1 MKNKGFLLKG
11 AAALAVWAVVFFLA
25 NFIICIIDG
34 KDGVFINENLSV
46 NILSF
51 FLGFFM
57 SVIVMLFINLI
68 SIKRNDKKRIYEMAY
83 IDKITGLGNK
93 NKFILEAAE
102 ILTKNK
108 DKYAMVVLEINNFG
122 VINEH
127 FGLDEGDFVLK
138 YTADILCQSAFEG
151 EVVSRAGAG
160 RFNLLLKYDGN
171 DGIKTRLEMIMD
183 DISEYKR
190 ADAEISKCSVTVC
203 CGIYVIN
210 DTDIFNNRRE
220 TEFNIS
226 NVIGRA
232 KFALSEILGKY
243 MNYCAFYDEETRN
256 QIINESDIE
265 YALKNDEFVVYIQPK
280 YDIKDHTLSG
290 GEALVRWNHHSKGF
304 LTPDKFVPVF
314 EKNGFIVDLDM
325 FVFETVCKTQRKW
338 LDMGAEPV
346 RISINQ
352 SRMHLFKRNYAEDL
366 KKILDRY
373 NLSAEFIEL
382 EITETIAF
390 ESMDVISEVLK
401 RLHDI
406 GFKISMD
413 GFGSGYS
420 SLNMLKNLDVDVLKI
435 DKGFF
440 GETSASKKGQ
450 DIIESIIDMASKL
463 GMETVAE
470 GVETIEQAELLQE
483 NGCDIAQGYFYAMP
497 MTIADYENLQFSDKN
512 GGTKKP

>member
-1 MKNKGFLLKG
+1 MKKRSLFFKGSV
-11 AAALAVWAVVFFLA
+11 ALAVWIVFFFVT
-25 NFIICIIDG
+25 NFIVCVIEG
-34 KDGVFINENLSV
+34 REKVFINENISV

-51 FLGFFM
+51 FLGFFI
-57 SVIVMLFINLI
+57 SVIVMLFMNLI
-68 SIKRNDKKRIYEMAY
+68 AIKRSDKKHIYEMAY
-83 IDKITGLGNK
+83 IDKVTGLGNK
-93 NKFILEAAE
+93 NKFILETAGV
-102 ILTKNK
+102 LTKNK
-108 DKYAMVVLEINNFG
+108 EKYAVVVLEVNNFE

-127 FGLDEGDFVLK
+127 FGLDEGDAILK
-138 YTADILCQSAFEG
+138 YIADILKANIFEG
-151 EVVSRAGAG
+151 EIVSRAGAG
-160 RFNLLLKYDGN
+160 RFNLLIKYDDN
-171 DGIKTRLEMIMD
+171 DGVKTRLEMLMD
-183 DISEYKR
+183 DISEYR
-190 ADAEISKCSVTVC
+190 RTDTEISKCSVTSC
-203 CGIYVIN
+203 CGIYIIN
-210 DTDIFNNRRE
+210 DTDIFNNLKE

-232 KFALSEILGKY
+232 KFALSQILGKY

-256 QIINESDIE
+256 QLISDSDVE
-265 YALKNDEFVVYIQPK
+265 YAIKNNEFVVYIQPK

-325 FVFETVCKTQRKW
+325 FVFETVCKMQRKW
-338 LDMGAEPV
+338 LDMGVNPV
-346 RISINQ
+346 RISVNQ
-352 SRMHLFKRNYAEDL
+352 SRMHLFKRDYVENL
-366 KKILDRY
+366 KEILDKY
-373 NLSAEFIEL
+373 SLPAELIEL

-413 GFGSGYS
+413 DFGSGYS

-440 GETSASKKGQ
+440 EETSNSKRGQ

-470 GVETIEQAELLQE
+470 GVETVEQAELLQE

-497 MTIADYENLQFSDKN
+497 MPISDYENLQISN
-512 GGTKKP
+512 KKDSGE